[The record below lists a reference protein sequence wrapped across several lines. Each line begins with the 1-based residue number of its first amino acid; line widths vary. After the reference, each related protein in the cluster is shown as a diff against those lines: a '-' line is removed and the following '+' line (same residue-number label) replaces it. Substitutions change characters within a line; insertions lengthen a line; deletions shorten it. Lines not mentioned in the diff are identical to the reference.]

1 MAKTPSK
8 KAAKTVAKT
17 GVKGAKGKGKKRV
30 ESYSTYIYKVLRQV
44 HPETGISKRG
54 MSIMNSF
61 INDIFERI
69 ASEAGKLSR
78 YNKNPMVPDLLRVVP
93 LKLCVRS
100 ATQVDGDAPMYEVF
114 CRWRNQTLKA
124 DDSFTYTEW
133 NVWKSYEAFQALDAE
148 LRAQRQCRFAKMM
161 VTVAFAPE
169 HRMRAFFHQD
179 QTARF
184 LEKRQK
190 ELDYY
195 MQRILLFSGVAEFVA
210 GTGSRVLAAFLDAD
224 QHVDCAALMRAVP
237 EPTPPSPTA
246 ALLEQHSREALRTL
260 NVDMHTAFS
269 PSHSYASSTTSSFDK
284 LGGGGGGGSAR
295 TAAKQE
301 IEDELVLR
309 FGEHQ
314 LKRFRKRARE
324 FRKENDPTLA
334 AQMFVKFVAG
344 EYDAECASWVLQRF
358 LKTVKSDEKYAALR
372 DAAADSALLLLPVSE
387 PQHHGDDDASRKMRK
402 ASVRSMKRTSS
413 SLSNNASGS
422 FAKLSRKQSSKEI
435 MARVERYAR
444 GNSEHIEAFKV
455 AAKALG
461 SQEMTT
467 AQFVAF
473 VRTTF
478 GRDNSKDI
486 LYLVV
491 DVVPLPHVQRE
502 LRELLAI

>member
-1 MAKTPSK
+1 M
-8 KAAKTVAKT
+8 
-17 GVKGAKGKGKKRV
+17 
-30 ESYSTYIYKVLRQV
+30 
-44 HPETGISKRG
+44 
-54 MSIMNSF
+54 
-61 INDIFERI
+61 
-69 ASEAGKLSR
+69 
-78 YNKNPMVPDLLRVVP
+78 
-93 LKLCVRS
+93 
-100 ATQVDGDAPMYEVF
+100 F
-114 CRWRNQTLKA
+114 CRWRNATLKA

-133 NVWKSYEAFQALDAE
+133 NVWKSYDAFQALDAE
-148 LRAQRQCRFAKMM
+148 LRAQRQCGFAKMM

-224 QHVDCAALMRAVP
+224 KHIDCSELVRSA
-237 EPTPPSPTA
+237 PTVAPLSPTA
-246 ALLEQHSREALRTL
+246 ALLDQHAREALRTL
-260 NVDMHTAFS
+260 KVDMHTAFS
-269 PSHSYASSTTSSFDK
+269 PAHSYASSTTSSFDK
-284 LGGGGGGGSAR
+284 LGGGGATSTSTR

-301 IEDELVLR
+301 IEEELVLR

-334 AQMFVKFVAG
+334 AHVFVTFVAS
-344 EYDAECASWVLQRF
+344 EYDAECAAWVLTQF
-358 LKTVKSDEKYAALR
+358 LTTVKSDEKRAALLQLT
-372 DAAADSALLLLPVSE
+372 AEAEPHHDSNDSDSV
-387 PQHHGDDDASRKMRK
+387 SRKMRK
-402 ASVRSMKRTSS
+402 ASVRSMKRVNSTLSTTSS
-413 SLSNNASGS
+413 SSL
-422 FAKLSRKQSSKEI
+422 AKLSRKQSSKEI

-444 GNSEHIEAFKV
+444 GNSEHIDAFKV

-467 AQFVAF
+467 TQFVAF
-473 VRTTF
+473 VRATF

-486 LYLVV
+486 LSLVV